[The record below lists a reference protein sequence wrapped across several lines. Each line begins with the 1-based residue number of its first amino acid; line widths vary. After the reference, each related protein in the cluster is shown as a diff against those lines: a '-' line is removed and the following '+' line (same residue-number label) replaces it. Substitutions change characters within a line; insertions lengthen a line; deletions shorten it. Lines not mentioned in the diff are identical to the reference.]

1 MLTPTVA
8 VSPIAL
14 LRFVRGQSQSDLA
27 AQCRVSRE
35 TISRLE
41 RGELPRLDTAR
52 AVSAALGVDI
62 PILFPENEEGAPLAG
77 TPSHSPGDGDAGGNA
92 LAGR

>member
-1 MLTPTVA
+1 MPITPH

-14 LRFVRGQSQSDLA
+14 LRFVQGLSQAELA
-27 AQCRVSRE
+27 AKARLSRE

-52 AVSAALGVDI
+52 AVSDALGVDI
-62 PILFPENEEGAPLAG
+62 AFLFPEDERPAAATPGARTTQAA
-77 TPSHSPGDGDAGGNA
+77 GDGHVVEV
-92 LAGR
+92 